1 MGICGCLVGSQVGQ
15 GEFVDAEQVLAL
27 QRRKERHCLKGEGSE
42 NASERQWRY
51 LEGRRGR

>member
-1 MGICGCLVGSQVGQ
+1 M
-15 GEFVDAEQVLAL
+15 DAEQVLAL